1 MKTAT
6 TLFAS
11 ALSALGATA
20 CCAGPLILVLLG
32 FSGAT
37 AARLE
42 RLEQFQPMFAGLT
55 LLFLGFAFHHL
66 YVRPRHCEAGLVCEL
81 SLGVRRQ
88 RATFWLVVAFV
99 GSLALLPTLSEY
111 LF

>member
-6 TLFAS
+6 TLVAS
-11 ALSALGATA
+11 ALSAFGATA

-42 RLEQFQPMFAGLT
+42 RLEQFQPLFAGLT
-55 LLFLGFAFHHL
+55 LLFMGLAFHSL
-66 YVRPRHCEAGLVCEL
+66 YIKPRQCEPGAVCEL
-81 SLGVRRQ
+81 TPVVRKQ
-88 RATFWLVVAFV
+88 RVTFWFVVAFI
-99 GSLALLPTLSEY
+99 GSLAMLPTFSEY

>member
-6 TLFAS
+6 TLAAS
-11 ALSALGATA
+11 ALSAFGATA

-42 RLEQFQPMFAGLT
+42 RLEQFQPLFAGLT
-55 LLFLGFAFHHL
+55 LVFVGLAFYQL
-66 YVRPRHCEAGLVCEL
+66 YVKPRQCEAGSACDL
-81 SLGVRRQ
+81 SPVVKRQ
-88 RATFWLVVAFV
+88 RGAFWIVVVFI
-99 GSLALLPTLSEY
+99 GSLALLPAFSNY
-111 LF
+111 LY